1 MSVLA
6 FPPCPAPCPAPC
18 QHGLPLGPPPG
29 VLTGLPLVML
39 EVKPTLDMYAVPEQW
54 LENDLPIIEG
64 MMDVIE
70 GDIESEYQEKITQ
83 IDNELV
89 WMDLCRDE
97 SYFFIDEGQFD
108 SFYSGQS
115 VKESNVADDEYKSCM
130 SQFEQ
135 DFDYEQS
142 LILEQKGNDEINLHR
157 LLASPPEDRVGWC
170 GNSNWRSDVDG
181 FVFSALLNERYRF
194 PALQITHPFPS
205 DRRGYALAQ
214 SVYGKVYIP
223 EKFRNFI
230 PAPGQGIDATVAL
243 QDVEG
248 RGGVSQGGKANT
260 FRFSAIFMH
269 TDNLG
274 IH

>member
-1 MSVLA
+1 
-6 FPPCPAPCPAPC
+6 
-18 QHGLPLGPPPG
+18 
-29 VLTGLPLVML
+29 
-39 EVKPTLDMYAVPEQW
+39 MYAVPEQW
-54 LENDLPIIEG
+54 LENDLSIIEG
-64 MMDVIE
+64 MMEMIE
-70 GDIESEYQEKITQ
+70 TERVKAIDDKMDHIQELVRNR
-83 IDNELV
+83 DNEEEDNYYVYPSAWSRRGGGFGPLGLLNV
-89 WMDLCRDE
+89 GYGNL
-97 SYFFIDEGQFD
+97 GD
-108 SFYSGQS
+108 SL
-115 VKESNVADDEYKSCM
+115 N
-130 SQFEQ
+130 QFEE
-135 DFDYEQS
+135 DFDYELTLKEES
-142 LILEQKGNDEINLHR
+142 IKNDEINLHR

-230 PAPGQGIDATVAL
+230 PAPGQWIDATVAL

-269 TDNLG
+269 TGNLG
-274 IH
+274 IQ

>member
-6 FPPCPAPCPAPC
+6 FHLCHAPC
-18 QHGLPLGPPPG
+18 LPLGPPPG
-29 VLTGLPLVML
+29 VLTGLPLVMF
-39 EVKPTLDMYAVPEQW
+39 EARPTLDMCAVPEQW
-54 LENDLPIIEG
+54 LENDVSIIEE
-64 MMDVIE
+64 MMEMIE
-70 GDIESEYQEKITQ
+70 TE
-83 IDNELV
+83 
-89 WMDLCRDE
+89 R
-97 SYFFIDEGQFD
+97 
-108 SFYSGQS
+108 
-115 VKESNVADDEYKSCM
+115 VKTIDDEMNEIQFQLTRFERYQDQTAYYVYPMTWKNGGITTLYEFTAFGIKDALE
-130 SQFEQ
+130 QFEE
-135 DFDYEQS
+135 DFDYELS
-142 LILEQKGNDEINLHR
+142 LKEESIKNDEINLHR

-170 GNSNWRSDVDG
+170 GNSNWRSNADG

-194 PALQITHPFPS
+194 PALQITHPFPE

-230 PAPGQGIDATVAL
+230 PAPGQWIDATVAL

-248 RGGVSQGGKANT
+248 KGGKANT

-274 IH
+274 IQ

>member
-6 FPPCPAPCPAPC
+6 FPLC
-18 QHGLPLGPPPG
+18 HSLPLGPPPG
-29 VLTGLPLVML
+29 VLTGLPMVMF
-39 EVKPTLDMYAVPEQW
+39 EARPTLDMCAVPEQW
-54 LENDLPIIEG
+54 LENDVPIIEE
-64 MMDVIE
+64 MMEMIE
-70 GDIESEYQEKITQ
+70 TERVNAIDDEMDKIQELVRNR
-83 IDNELV
+83 DNEEEDNYYVYPYTWSRRGGGFGPLGLLNV
-89 WMDLCRDE
+89 GYGNL
-97 SYFFIDEGQFD
+97 GD
-108 SFYSGQS
+108 SL
-115 VKESNVADDEYKSCM
+115 N
-130 SQFEQ
+130 QFEE
-135 DFDYEQS
+135 DFDYELS
-142 LILEQKGNDEINLHR
+142 LKEESIKNDEINLHR

-194 PALQITHPFPS
+194 SAQITHPFPS

-214 SVYGKVYIP
+214 TVYGKVYIP

-230 PAPGQGIDATVAL
+230 PAPGQWINTTVAL

-248 RGGVSQGGKANT
+248 KGGKANT